1 MVKKPSKHLVK
12 KAAKFG
18 GVGVLNTIIDY
29 AIFNALLLGLGVKPF
44 YANLVST
51 TAALS
56 FSYFMNK
63 RFVFKH
69 AGAFDVRSAVLFLAF
84 TAFGLWVIQGFGLA
98 LIIHWIQTNYPA
110 LYANHEFIVVNSAKL
125 VASVG
130 SIIWNFATYN
140 SIVFKHQPETQD
152 AEAKH

>member
-1 MVKKPSKHLVK
+1 MSFINKRRVT

-29 AIFNALLLGLGVKPF
+29 AAFNVLLLGLGIKPF
-44 YANLVST
+44 WANLVST

-69 AGAFDVRSAVLFLAF
+69 AGVFDVRSALLFLGF
-84 TAFGLWVIQGFGLA
+84 TAFGLWIIQGAGLA
-98 LIIHWIQTNYPA
+98 LIIHWTQTNYPA
-110 LYANHEFIVVNSAKL
+110 LYANHEFIIANGAKL
-125 VASVG
+125 IASIG
-130 SIIWNFATYN
+130 SIIWNFTTYN
-140 SIVFKHQPETQD
+140 SIVFKNNAVEED
-152 AEAKH
+152 RIS